1 MGDDGAAGV
10 LAGHMVR
17 AIRLLR
23 QLLPAVDVAWE
34 VADAR
39 APRASRSPG
48 LARVCGDKPRVVI
61 LAKRDL
67 AEAAVTAAWLA
78 RLRRDTPAVA
88 LDLAGGTADLDAL
101 WRATAEA
108 LLRSGR
114 RRPSESWRAIVLGMP
129 NTGKSTLLNRV
140 SGGRHA
146 AVGAVPGVTRG
157 QQWIRLPA
165 GGRVCDLPGVLPP
178 RLGLWPVAWRLW
190 AIGAIGPAQVDSERA
205 AEALLDWVA
214 VRSPRTLEA
223 RYGLDAEVS
232 PYLGRV
238 AAARGWL
245 LPGGL
250 PDPGRAAA
258 GVLADWR
265 RGLLGCISLED
276 PGGEVGDDANADG
289 A

>member
-1 MGDDGAAGV
+1 MADEGAAGV

-17 AIRLLR
+17 ATRLLR
-23 QLLPAVDVAWE
+23 QLLPSVDVAWE

-39 APRASRSPG
+39 APRASRAPG
-48 LARVCGDKPRVVI
+48 LARLCGDKPRVVI

-67 AEAAVTAAWLA
+67 AESEVTTAWLA

-88 LDLAGGTADLDAL
+88 LALSGGDPDLAPL
-101 WRATAEA
+101 WEATAEA
-108 LLRSGR
+108 LRRSGR
-114 RRPSESWRAIVLGMP
+114 RAPDSWRAMALGMP

-157 QQWIRLPA
+157 QQWIRLPS

-190 AIGAIGPAQVDSERA
+190 AVGAIGPGQVDAERA
-205 AEALLDWVA
+205 AEALLEWIA
-214 VRSPRTLEA
+214 QRSPRTLEA
-223 RYGLDAEVS
+223 RYGLES
-232 PYLGRV
+232 ESPPYLGRV

-245 LPGGL
+245 RAGGV
-250 PDPGRAAA
+250 PDTSRAAT
-258 GVLADWR
+258 GLLADWR
-265 RGLLGCISLED
+265 RGLLGCVSLEE
-276 PGGEVGDDANADG
+276 PGEEVAGGSGGVAT
-289 A
+289 

>member
-1 MGDDGAAGV
+1 MGDGRAAGV

-17 AIRLLR
+17 ATRQLR

-39 APRASRSPG
+39 APRASRGPG
-48 LARVCGDKPRVVI
+48 LARICGDKPRVVI

-67 AEAAVTAAWLA
+67 AEAAVTDAWLG
-78 RLRRDTPAVA
+78 RLRGDTPAVA
-88 LDLAGGTADLDAL
+88 LDLAGGAADLGPL
-101 WRATAEA
+101 WQATREA
-108 LLRSGR
+108 LVRSGR
-114 RRPSESWRAIVLGMP
+114 RPPSQSWRAVVLGLP

-157 QQWIRLPA
+157 PQWIRLPA

-178 RLGLWPVAWRLW
+178 RLDLWPVAWRLL
-190 AIGAIGPAQVDSERA
+190 AVGAVGAPQVDAQRA
-205 AEALLDWVA
+205 AEALLGWVA
-214 VRSPRTLEA
+214 ARSPRTLEA
-223 RYGLDAEVS
+223 RYGLES
-232 PYLGRV
+232 ETPPYLDQV

-245 LPGGL
+245 LAGGL
-250 PDPGRAAA
+250 PDTERAAA
-258 GVLADWR
+258 GILADWR
-265 RGLLGCISLED
+265 RGLLGCVSLEV
-276 PGGEVGDDANADG
+276 PGGEDGGDARADG